1 MMPCLHAVRAPDRA
15 PENFAA
21 IATSTKVQ
29 FSWSLPSNIVAEP
42 SNMLLGYTLTCKPI
56 NVTGVTS
63 MLMTY
68 NEARSHTLGGFR
80 PSTEYNCSLFAYN
93 GVGSGPSASISV
105 TTLDECKPNRLTR

>member
-68 NEARSHTLGGFR
+68 NEARSHTLGGFDH
-80 PSTEYNCSLFAYN
+80 PQSTTVAYLHTT
-93 GVGSGPSASISV
+93 VLVVDLQPASV
-105 TTLDECKPNRLTR
+105 